1 MAKQAQN
8 IINVSLT
15 LLAIYLYSFTANN
28 IETEILGFNSFKFL
42 ISMAVLI
49 QFVIFLP
56 SFLFQTEKFYD
67 LTGSLTYISVTS
79 IAYFSLENPSTI
91 DTILYLYVIVWAGR
105 LGIFLFRRINKD
117 GKDERFD
124 KAKKK
129 FFWFLQYW
137 MGQAAWVVFSAGAS
151 ILAILSPV
159 EAELEV
165 LAFIGIFLWWSGFL
179 IEVISDYQKRKFR
192 ETSDPKTE
200 FISTGLWARSRHPN
214 YFGEITLWVGM
225 AVISLSSLSGIEYI
239 TAVVSP
245 LFVYLLLRKAEGV
258 PMLERIADER
268 YGELSDY
275 QEYKANTPVL
285 MMKIFK

>member
-1 MAKQAQN
+1 MTKQTRN
-8 IINVSLT
+8 IIIVSLF

-42 ISMAVLI
+42 ISMAVII
-49 QFVIFLP
+49 QFAIFLP
-56 SFLFQTEKFYD
+56 SFIFQTEKFYD
-67 LTGSLTYISVTS
+67 LTGSLTFISVTS
-79 IAYFSLENPSTI
+79 IAYFSLDNPSTI

-105 LGIFLFRRINKD
+105 LGIFLFRRIIKD

-137 MGQAAWVVFSAGAS
+137 MGQAAWVVFTAGAS

-165 LAFIGIFLWWSGFL
+165 IAYIGIFLWWSGFL

-200 FISTGLWARSRHPN
+200 FISTGLWGRSRHPN

-225 AVISLSSLSGIEYI
+225 AVISLSSLSGVEYV
-239 TAVVSP
+239 TAIVSP
-245 LFVYLLLRKAEGV
+245 VFVYFLLVKLEGV

>member
-1 MAKQAQN
+1 MTKQTRN
-8 IINVSLT
+8 IIIVSLF

-42 ISMAVLI
+42 ISMAVII
-49 QFVIFLP
+49 QFAIFLP
-56 SFLFQTEKFYD
+56 SFIFQTEKFYD
-67 LTGSLTYISVTS
+67 LTGSLTFISVTS
-79 IAYFSLENPSTI
+79 IAYFSLDNPSTI

-105 LGIFLFRRINKD
+105 LGIFLFRRIIKD

-137 MGQAAWVVFSAGAS
+137 MGQAAWVVFTAGAS

-165 LAFIGIFLWWSGFL
+165 IAFIGIFLWWSGFL

-225 AVISLSSLSGIEYI
+225 AVISLSSLSGVEYV
-239 TAVVSP
+239 TAIVSP
-245 LFVYLLLRKAEGV
+245 VFVYFLLIKLEGV

-268 YGELSDY
+268 YSNLPEY
-275 QEYKANTPVL
+275 QQYKEKTPVL
-285 MMKIFK
+285 MMKLFK

>member
-1 MAKQAQN
+1 MTKQTRN
-8 IINVSLT
+8 IIIVSLF
-15 LLAIYLYSFTANN
+15 LLAIYLYSFTAND

-49 QFVIFLP
+49 QFAIFLP
-56 SFLFQTEKFYD
+56 SFIFQTEKFYD
-67 LTGSLTYISVTS
+67 LTGSLTFISVTS
-79 IAYFSLENPSTI
+79 IAYFSLDNPSTI

-105 LGIFLFRRINKD
+105 LGIFLFRRIIKD

-137 MGQAAWVVFSAGAS
+137 MGQAAWVVFTAGAS

-165 LAFIGIFLWWSGFL
+165 IAFIGIFLWWSGFL

-200 FISTGLWARSRHPN
+200 FISTGLWGRSRHPN

-225 AVISLSSLSGIEYI
+225 AVISLSSLSGVEYV
-239 TAVVSP
+239 TAIVSP
-245 LFVYLLLRKAEGV
+245 VFVYFLLIKLEGV

>member
-1 MAKQAQN
+1 MNKQTQN

-15 LLAIYLYSFTANN
+15 LIAIYLYSFTANN

-42 ISMAVLI
+42 ISIAVLI
-49 QFVIFLP
+49 QFLIFLP
-56 SFLFQTEKFYD
+56 SFIFKSEKFYD

-225 AVISLSSLSGIEYI
+225 AVISLSSLSGIEYV

-268 YGELSDY
+268 YGELSNY

>member
-1 MAKQAQN
+1 MTKQTQN
-8 IINVSLT
+8 IINVSLF

-28 IETEILGFNSFKFL
+28 IESEILGFNSFKFL

-49 QFVIFLP
+49 QFAIFLP

-79 IAYFSLENPSTI
+79 IAYFSLDNPTTI
-91 DTILYLYVIVWAGR
+91 DTILYLYVIIWAGR

-124 KAKKK
+124 KAKNK

-137 MGQAAWVVFSAGAS
+137 MGQAAWVVFTAGAS

-165 LAFIGIFLWWSGFL
+165 LAFIGISLWWSGFM

-192 ETSDPKTE
+192 EASDTKSK

-225 AVISLSSLSGIEYI
+225 AVISLSSLSGIEYV
-239 TAVVSP
+239 TAIVSP
-245 LFVYLLLRKAEGV
+245 VFVYLLLVKLEGV

-268 YGELSDY
+268 YGDLSDY
-275 QEYKANTPVL
+275 QDYKRNTPVL
-285 MMKIFK
+285 MLKIFK

>member
-1 MAKQAQN
+1 MNKQTQN

-49 QFVIFLP
+49 QFLIFVP
-56 SFLFQTEKFYD
+56 SFFFQSEKFYD

-79 IAYFSLENPSTI
+79 IAYFSLDSPSTI

-137 MGQAAWVVFSAGAS
+137 MGQAAWVVFTAGAS

-192 ETSDPKTE
+192 ETSDTKTE

-225 AVISLSSLSGIEYI
+225 AVISLSSLSGIEYV
-239 TAVVSP
+239 TAILSP
-245 LFVYLLLRKAEGV
+245 VFVYLLLRKAEGV

>member
-1 MAKQAQN
+1 MTKETQN

-15 LLAIYLYSFTANN
+15 LLAIYLYSFTGNN
-28 IETEILGFNSFKFL
+28 IDTEILGFNSFKFL

-49 QFVIFLP
+49 QFLVFLP

-79 IAYFSLENPSTI
+79 IAYFSLDSPTTI

-105 LGIFLFRRINKD
+105 LGIFLFRRINKV
-117 GKDERFD
+117 GKDVRFD

-137 MGQAAWVVFSAGAS
+137 MGQAAWVVFTAGAS

-225 AVISLSSLSGIEYI
+225 AVISLSSLSGIEYV

-268 YGELSDY
+268 YGELTDY

>member
-1 MAKQAQN
+1 MTKQTQN

-28 IETEILGFNSFKFL
+28 IATEILGFNSFKFL

-49 QFVIFLP
+49 QFLIFVP

-79 IAYFSLENPSTI
+79 IAYFSLDNPTTI

-137 MGQAAWVVFSAGAS
+137 MGQAAWVVFTAGAS

-159 EAELEV
+159 ETELGV

-179 IEVISDYQKRKFR
+179 IEVIADYQKRKFR

-200 FISTGLWARSRHPN
+200 FISSGLWARSRHPN
-214 YFGEITLWVGM
+214 YFGEITLWIGM
-225 AVISLSSLSGIEYI
+225 AVLSLSSLSGIEYV
-239 TAVVSP
+239 TAIVSP
-245 LFVYLLLRKAEGV
+245 VFVYLLLIKAEGV
-258 PMLERIADER
+258 PMLERIAEER
-268 YGELSDY
+268 YGGLPEY
-275 QEYKANTPVL
+275 QQYKENTPVF

>member
-1 MAKQAQN
+1 MTKQTQN
-8 IINVSLT
+8 IINVSIF

-42 ISMAVLI
+42 ISMAVII
-49 QFVIFLP
+49 QFAIFLP
-56 SFLFQTEKFYD
+56 SFIFQTEKFYD
-67 LTGSLTYISVTS
+67 LTGSLTFISVTS
-79 IAYFSLENPSTI
+79 IAYFSLDNPTTI

-225 AVISLSSLSGIEYI
+225 AVISLSSLSGIEYV

>member
-1 MAKQAQN
+1 MAKQTQN

-15 LLAIYLYSFTANN
+15 LLAIYLYSFTGNN
-28 IETEILGFNSFKFL
+28 NETEILGFNSFKFL

-67 LTGSLTYISVTS
+67 LTGSPTYISVTS

-159 EAELEV
+159 EAELEL

-214 YFGEITLWVGM
+214 YFGEITLWLGM
-225 AVISLSSLSGIEYI
+225 AVIYISSLSGIEYI

>member
-1 MAKQAQN
+1 MAKQTQN
-8 IINVSLT
+8 IINVSLF

-49 QFVIFLP
+49 QFAIFLP

-67 LTGSLTYISVTS
+67 LTGSLTFISVTS
-79 IAYFSLENPSTI
+79 IAYFSLDDPTTI

-225 AVISLSSLSGIEYI
+225 AVISLSSLSGIEYV

-285 MMKIFK
+285 MMKMFK

>member
-1 MAKQAQN
+1 MTKQTQN

-67 LTGSLTYISVTS
+67 LTGSLTFISVTS
-79 IAYFSLENPSTI
+79 IAYFSLDNPTTI

-159 EAELEV
+159 EAELEL

-225 AVISLSSLSGIEYI
+225 AVISLSSLSGIEYV

-275 QEYKANTPVL
+275 QEYKSNTPVL

>member
-1 MAKQAQN
+1 MAKQTQN
-8 IINVSLT
+8 IMIVSLF
-15 LLAIYLYSFTANN
+15 LLAIYLYSFTADN

-42 ISMAVLI
+42 ISLAVLI
-49 QFVIFLP
+49 QFAIFLP

-67 LTGSLTYISVTS
+67 LTGSLTFISISS
-79 IAYFSLENPSTI
+79 IAYFSLDNPTTI

-137 MGQAAWVVFSAGAS
+137 MGQAAWVVFTAGAS

-159 EAELEV
+159 EAKLEAV
-165 LAFIGIFLWWSGFL
+165 VFIGIFLWWSGFL
-179 IEVISDYQKRKFR
+179 IEVIADYQKRKFR

-225 AVISLSSLSGIEYI
+225 AVISLSSLSGIEYV
-239 TAVVSP
+239 TAIVSP
-245 LFVYLLLRKAEGV
+245 FFVYLLLVKLEGV

-268 YGELSDY
+268 NGELSDY

>member
-1 MAKQAQN
+1 MAKQTQN

-225 AVISLSSLSGIEYI
+225 AVISLSSLSGIEYV

>member
-1 MAKQAQN
+1 MAKQTQN

-79 IAYFSLENPSTI
+79 IAYFSLDNPSTI

-165 LAFIGIFLWWSGFL
+165 LAFIGIFLWWLGFL

-225 AVISLSSLSGIEYI
+225 AVISLSSLSGIEYV

>member
-1 MAKQAQN
+1 MTKQTQN

-49 QFVIFLP
+49 QFLIFVP

-79 IAYFSLENPSTI
+79 IAYFSLDNPTTI

-137 MGQAAWVVFSAGAS
+137 MGQAAWVVFTAGAS
-151 ILAILSPV
+151 ILAILAPV
-159 EAELEV
+159 ETELGV

-179 IEVISDYQKRKFR
+179 IEVIADNQKRKFR

-200 FISTGLWARSRHPN
+200 FISNGLWARSRHPN

-225 AVISLSSLSGIEYI
+225 AVLSLSSLSGIEYV
-239 TAVVSP
+239 TAIVSP
-245 LFVYLLLRKAEGV
+245 IFVYLLLIKAEGV
-258 PMLERIADER
+258 PMLERIAEER
-268 YGELSDY
+268 YGDLPEY
-275 QEYKANTPVL
+275 QQYKENTPVF

>member
-1 MAKQAQN
+1 
-8 IINVSLT
+8 
-15 LLAIYLYSFTANN
+15 
-28 IETEILGFNSFKFL
+28 
-42 ISMAVLI
+42 MAVLI
-49 QFVIFLP
+49 QFAIFLP

-67 LTGSLTYISVTS
+67 LTGSLTFISVTS
-79 IAYFSLENPSTI
+79 IAYFSLDDPTTI

-137 MGQAAWVVFSAGAS
+137 MGQAAWVVFTAGAS

-165 LAFIGIFLWWSGFL
+165 LAIIGIFLWWSGFL

-245 LFVYLLLRKAEGV
+245 LFIYLLLRKAEGV
-258 PMLERIADER
+258 PMLERIAEER

>member
-1 MAKQAQN
+1 MYKRQ
-8 IINVSLT
+8 
-15 LLAIYLYSFTANN
+15 YLYSFTANN

-49 QFVIFLP
+49 QFAIFLP

-67 LTGSLTYISVTS
+67 LTGSLTFISVTS
-79 IAYFSLENPSTI
+79 IAYFSLDDPTTI

-137 MGQAAWVVFSAGAS
+137 MGQAAWVVFTAGAS

-165 LAFIGIFLWWSGFL
+165 LAIIGIFLWWSGFL

-245 LFVYLLLRKAEGV
+245 LFIYLLLRKAEGV

>member
-1 MAKQAQN
+1 MAKQTQN
-8 IINVSLT
+8 IINVSLF

-49 QFVIFLP
+49 QFAIFLP

-67 LTGSLTYISVTS
+67 LTGSLTFISVTS
-79 IAYFSLENPSTI
+79 IAYFSLDNPTTI

-105 LGIFLFRRINKD
+105 LGIFLFRRINKV
-117 GKDERFD
+117 GKDVRFD

-137 MGQAAWVVFSAGAS
+137 MGQAAWVVFTAGAS

-165 LAFIGIFLWWSGFL
+165 LAFIGIFLWWLGFL

-225 AVISLSSLSGIEYI
+225 AVISLSSLSGIEYV

-268 YGELSDY
+268 YGELTDY

>member
-1 MAKQAQN
+1 MTKQTQN

-49 QFVIFLP
+49 QFLIFVP

-79 IAYFSLENPSTI
+79 IAYFSLDNPTTI

-137 MGQAAWVVFSAGAS
+137 MGQAAWVVFTAGAS

-159 EAELEV
+159 ETELGV

-179 IEVISDYQKRKFR
+179 IEVIADYQKRKFR

-200 FISTGLWARSRHPN
+200 FISNGLWARSRHPN
-214 YFGEITLWVGM
+214 YFGEITLWIGM
-225 AVISLSSLSGIEYI
+225 AVLSLSSLSGIEYV
-239 TAVVSP
+239 TAIVSP
-245 LFVYLLLRKAEGV
+245 VFVYLLLIKAEGV
-258 PMLERIADER
+258 PMLERIAEER
-268 YGELSDY
+268 YGGLPEY
-275 QEYKANTPVL
+275 QQYKENTPVF

>member
-1 MAKQAQN
+1 MTKQTRN
-8 IINVSLT
+8 IIIVSLF

-42 ISMAVLI
+42 ISMAVII
-49 QFVIFLP
+49 QFAIFLP
-56 SFLFQTEKFYD
+56 SFIFQTEKFYD
-67 LTGSLTYISVTS
+67 LTGSLTFISVTS
-79 IAYFSLENPSTI
+79 IAYFSLDNPSTI

-105 LGIFLFRRINKD
+105 LGIFLFRRIIKD

-137 MGQAAWVVFSAGAS
+137 MGQAAWVVFTAGAS

-165 LAFIGIFLWWSGFL
+165 IAFIGIFLWWSGFL

-225 AVISLSSLSGIEYI
+225 AVISLSSLSGVEYV
-239 TAVVSP
+239 TAIVSP
-245 LFVYLLLRKAEGV
+245 VFVYFLLIKLEGV

>member
-1 MAKQAQN
+1 MTKQTRN
-8 IINVSLT
+8 IIIVSLF

-42 ISMAVLI
+42 ISMAVII
-49 QFVIFLP
+49 QFAIFLP
-56 SFLFQTEKFYD
+56 SFIFQTEKFYD
-67 LTGSLTYISVTS
+67 LTGSLTFISVTS
-79 IAYFSLENPSTI
+79 IAYFSLDNPSTI

-105 LGIFLFRRINKD
+105 LGIFLFRRIIKD

-137 MGQAAWVVFSAGAS
+137 MGQAAWVVFTAGAS

-165 LAFIGIFLWWSGFL
+165 IAFIGIFLWWSGFL

-225 AVISLSSLSGIEYI
+225 AVISFSSLSGVEYV
-239 TAVVSP
+239 TAIVSP
-245 LFVYLLLRKAEGV
+245 VFVYFLLVKLEGV

-268 YGELSDY
+268 YSNLPEY
-275 QEYKANTPVL
+275 QQYKEKTPVL
-285 MMKIFK
+285 MMKLFK

>member
-1 MAKQAQN
+1 MAKQTQN

-28 IETEILGFNSFKFL
+28 IDTEILGFNSFKFL

-49 QFVIFLP
+49 QFLVFLP

-137 MGQAAWVVFSAGAS
+137 MGQAAWVVFTAGAS

-225 AVISLSSLSGIEYI
+225 AVISLSSLSGIEYV

>member
-1 MAKQAQN
+1 MAKQTQN

-79 IAYFSLENPSTI
+79 IAYFSLDNPSTI

-225 AVISLSSLSGIEYI
+225 AVISLSSLSGIEYV

>member
-1 MAKQAQN
+1 MAKQTQN

-49 QFVIFLP
+49 QFAIFLP

-137 MGQAAWVVFSAGAS
+137 MGQAAWVVFTAGAS

-192 ETSDPKTE
+192 ETSDPKTM
-200 FISTGLWARSRHPN
+200 FISTGLWAKSRHPN

-225 AVISLSSLSGIEYI
+225 AVISLSSLSGIEYV
-239 TAVVSP
+239 TAIVSP
-245 LFVYLLLRKAEGV
+245 VFIYLLLVKLEGV

-268 YGELSDY
+268 YGELPDY

>member
-1 MAKQAQN
+1 MAKQTQN

-137 MGQAAWVVFSAGAS
+137 MGQAAWVVFTAGAS

-225 AVISLSSLSGIEYI
+225 AVISLSSLSGIEYV

-268 YGELSDY
+268 YGELTDY

>member
-1 MAKQAQN
+1 MAKQTQN
-8 IINVSLT
+8 IINVSLF

-49 QFVIFLP
+49 QFAIFLP

-79 IAYFSLENPSTI
+79 IAYFSLDNPSTI

-225 AVISLSSLSGIEYI
+225 AVISLSSLSGIEYV

>member
-1 MAKQAQN
+1 MAKQTRN
-8 IINVSLT
+8 IITVSLF
-15 LLAIYLYSFTANN
+15 LFAIYLYSFTANN
-28 IETEILGFNSFKFL
+28 IETKILGFNSFKFL
-42 ISMAVLI
+42 IIMAVLI
-49 QFVIFLP
+49 QFLIFVP

-79 IAYFSLENPSTI
+79 IAYFSLDNPTTI
-91 DTILYLYVIVWAGR
+91 DTILYLYVIIWAGR

-137 MGQAAWVVFSAGAS
+137 MGQAAWVVFTAGAS
-151 ILAILSPV
+151 ILAILSPT
-159 EAELEV
+159 EAELDV
-165 LAFIGIFLWWSGFL
+165 ITFIGIFLWWSGFL

-192 ETSDPKTE
+192 ETSDSKTN

-225 AVISLSSLSGIEYI
+225 AVISISSLSGFEYI
-239 TAVVSP
+239 TAIVSP
-245 LFVYLLLRKAEGV
+245 FFVYLLLVKLEGV

-268 YGELSDY
+268 YGELPNY

-285 MMKIFK
+285 IMKIFK

>member
-1 MAKQAQN
+1 MAKQTQN

-15 LLAIYLYSFTANN
+15 LLAIYFYSFTANN

-67 LTGSLTYISVTS
+67 LTGSLTFISVTS
-79 IAYFSLENPSTI
+79 IAYFSLDNPTTI

-225 AVISLSSLSGIEYI
+225 AVISLSSLSGIEYV

>member
-1 MAKQAQN
+1 MVKQTQN
-8 IINVSLT
+8 MINVFLT

-56 SFLFQTEKFYD
+56 SFLLQTEKFYD

-79 IAYFSLENPSTI
+79 IAYISLDNPTTI

-137 MGQAAWVVFSAGAS
+137 MGQAAWVVFTAGAS

-165 LAFIGIFLWWSGFL
+165 IAFIGIFLWWSGFL

-225 AVISLSSLSGIEYI
+225 AVISLSSLSGVEYV
-239 TAVVSP
+239 TAIVSP
-245 LFVYLLLRKAEGV
+245 VFVYFLLVKLEGV

-268 YGELSDY
+268 YSNLPEY
-275 QEYKANTPVL
+275 QQYKEKTPVL
-285 MMKIFK
+285 MMKLFK

>member
-1 MAKQAQN
+1 MTKQTQN

-49 QFVIFLP
+49 QFLIFVP

-79 IAYFSLENPSTI
+79 IAYFSLDNPTTI

-137 MGQAAWVVFSAGAS
+137 MGQAAWVVFTAGAS

-159 EAELEV
+159 ETELGV
-165 LAFIGIFLWWSGFL
+165 IALIGIFLWWSGFL
-179 IEVISDYQKRKFR
+179 IEVIADYQKRKFR

-200 FISTGLWARSRHPN
+200 FISNGLWARSRHPN
-214 YFGEITLWVGM
+214 YFGEITLWIGM
-225 AVISLSSLSGIEYI
+225 AVLSLSSLSGIEYV
-239 TAVVSP
+239 TAIVSP
-245 LFVYLLLRKAEGV
+245 IFVYLLLIKAEGV
-258 PMLERIADER
+258 PMLERIAEER
-268 YGELSDY
+268 YGGLPEY
-275 QEYKANTPVL
+275 QQYKENTPVF

>member
-1 MAKQAQN
+1 MTKQTRN
-8 IINVSLT
+8 IIIVSLF
-15 LLAIYLYSFTANN
+15 LLAIYLYSFTAND

-42 ISMAVLI
+42 ISMAVII
-49 QFVIFLP
+49 QFAIFLP
-56 SFLFQTEKFYD
+56 SFIFQTEKFYD
-67 LTGSLTYISVTS
+67 LTGSLTFISVTS
-79 IAYFSLENPSTI
+79 IAYFSLDNPSTI

-105 LGIFLFRRINKD
+105 LGIFLFRRIIKD

-137 MGQAAWVVFSAGAS
+137 MGQAAWGVFTAGAS

-165 LAFIGIFLWWSGFL
+165 IAFIGIFLWWSGFL

-200 FISTGLWARSRHPN
+200 FISTGLWGRSRHPN

-225 AVISLSSLSGIEYI
+225 AVISLSSLSGIEYV

-245 LFVYLLLRKAEGV
+245 LFIYLLLRKAEGV